1 MRFMPAIECSNIEV
15 ALRSTQVMH
24 PKAIDRTFDKHSHY
38 TDILYTHALEDNV
51 CEEHPAHCPC

>member
-38 TDILYTHALEDNV
+38 TDILYTHAFRRQCL
-51 CEEHPAHCPC
+51 